1 MKKSLMYLAA
11 LSTVAFIVLSVNGC
25 KKDDDPS
32 NLQIATL
39 MAGTINLNEATAPTN
54 VPSATTITATFNTN
68 VDATT
73 ATNANITLV
82 RNYDNASIA
91 LTFAVT
97 TNTIVITP
105 GEDLGNGAL
114 YKLTFT
120 TGLKSTDGLAMTSP
134 LERAFTTV
142 GTFVPAGMIAYFDF
156 NDNVNDQVGEFSP
169 AAAGI
174 IDLSYVA
181 SRNPAAGNA
190 GSFNGTTTLVE
201 IPNGDVINN
210 TNNFTISFW
219 VNADSTKHGQFVL
232 GLAGWFGF
240 QFEIAGDYTSCKLA
254 AQYDLG
260 DGSSTSEDLWFNG
273 DGKTGDNGG
282 WQGWTFCKNLST
294 SGGVQGLLADKWA
307 AVTCTYDAAT
317 KVGTMYING
326 EKMKA
331 QDFNLWPDDDAK
343 RNVTGLKYAGVA
355 GNNHLALGF
364 IQDKNDPTITDGWAD
379 YNDPSNNHFKGQLD
393 DLRFYHKALTETEIE
408 LMYNSEKP

>member
-11 LSTVAFIVLSVNGC
+11 LSTVAIIVFSVNGC
-25 KKDDDPS
+25 KKDDGPS
-32 NLQIATL
+32 DLQIATL
-39 MAGTINLNEATAPTN
+39 MAGTVNLNEATAPTN

-68 VDATT
+68 IDAAT
-73 ATNANITLV
+73 ATNTNITLV
-82 RNYDNASIA
+82 RDYDKASIA

-105 GEDLGNGAL
+105 KEDLGNGAL
-114 YKLTFT
+114 YKLSFT
-120 TGLKSTDGLAMTSP
+120 TGLKSTDGLAMTAV

-156 NDNVNDQVGEFSP
+156 NDNVNDQVGDYSP
-169 AAAGI
+169 TAAGI
-174 IDLSYVA
+174 IDLTYVA
-181 SRNPAAGNA
+181 SRNTLAGNA
-190 GSFNGTTTLVE
+190 GLFNGTSTLVE

-219 VNADSTKHGQFVL
+219 VKADSTKHGQFVL

-240 QFEIAGDYTSCKLA
+240 QFEITGDYKWCKLA
-254 AQYDLG
+254 AQYNLG
-260 DGSSTSEDLWFNG
+260 DGSSNSEDLYFSG
-273 DGKTGDNGG
+273 DGQTGSNGG
-282 WQGWTFCKNLST
+282 WQGWTFCKDLTT
-294 SGGVQGLLADKWA
+294 SGGVPGLLADKWA

-343 RNVTGLKYAGVA
+343 RNVTGLKYAGVS

-364 IQDKNDPTITDGWAD
+364 IQDKNDPSITDGWAD
-379 YNDPSNNHFKGQLD
+379 YNDPNNNHFKGQLD
-393 DLRFYHKALTETEIE
+393 DLRFYHKALTETEIG